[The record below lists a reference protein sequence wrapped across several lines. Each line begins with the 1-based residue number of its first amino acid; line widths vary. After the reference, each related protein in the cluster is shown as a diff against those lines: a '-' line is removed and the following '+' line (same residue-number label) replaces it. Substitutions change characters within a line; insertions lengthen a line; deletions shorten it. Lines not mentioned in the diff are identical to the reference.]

1 MEEEKQPRL
10 TTKGKPRKELSQEA
24 LDKLARAREKANAI
38 RKEGA
43 IKKMEA
49 KIEAHRGSKAT
60 DIAGNELDKE
70 ETEKD
75 IGGNDVPVKQ
85 KGGAGE
91 ELLCDEEPE
100 GVFDKVKEKLI
111 NPKGDSPLKPQQK
124 GGAEEE
130 LLCEEEA
137 EVKVVK
143 KKSTKKKPVV
153 IIEQSSSDDEEFE
166 DKKNVIFVKR
176 TSRKKKEPVVAPE
189 PQLASSAPPEPPQ
202 PPKPPSLTRQQER
215 FKQTYDSMFNGG
227 FLGNRFY

>member
-1 MEEEKQPRL
+1 MEEEKKPRL
-10 TTKGKPRKELSQEA
+10 TTKGKVRKELSQEA
-24 LDKLARAREKANAI
+24 LDKLAQARAKANAI

-49 KIEAHRGSKAT
+49 KVEAHRGKAT

-75 IGGNDVPVKQ
+75 IGGNDVPVP
-85 KGGAGE
+85 
-91 ELLCDEEPE
+91 DDEPE

-111 NPKGDSPLKPQQK
+111 SDFN
-124 GGAEEE
+124 EEQ
-130 LLCEEEA
+130 EEA

-143 KKSTKKKPVV
+143 KKSSKKKPVV

-176 TSRKKKEPVVAPE
+176 ASRKKKDSTTGIGVPVVPE
-189 PQLASSAPPEPPQ
+189 PQLASSAPPEPPPQ
-202 PPKPPSLTRQQER
+202 PPRPPPLSRQQAI
-215 FKQTYDSMFNGG
+215 FNQTYDSMFNGG

>member
-1 MEEEKQPRL
+1 MEEEKKPRL

-24 LDKLARAREKANAI
+24 LDKLAQARAKANAI

-49 KIEAHRGSKAT
+49 KVEAHRGKAT

-75 IGGNDVPVKQ
+75 IGGNDVPVPVP
-85 KGGAGE
+85 
-91 ELLCDEEPE
+91 DDEPE

-111 NPKGDSPLKPQQK
+111 SDFN
-124 GGAEEE
+124 EEQ
-130 LLCEEEA
+130 EEP

-176 TSRKKKEPVVAPE
+176 ASRKKKEIPE
-189 PQLASSAPPEPPQ
+189 PQVASSAPPEPPPQ
-202 PPKPPSLTRQQER
+202 PPRPPPLSRQQTR
-215 FKQTYDSMFNGG
+215 FNQTYDSMFNGG

>member
-1 MEEEKQPRL
+1 MEESKL
-10 TTKGKPRKELSQEA
+10 TKKGKPRKELSQEA
-24 LDKLARAREKANAI
+24 LDKLAQARAKANAI

-49 KIEAHRGSKAT
+49 KVEAHRGKSQ

-75 IGGNDVPVKQ
+75 IGGNDVPVPVP
-85 KGGAGE
+85 
-91 ELLCDEEPE
+91 DDEPE

-111 NPKGDSPLKPQQK
+111 NPPKD
-124 GGAEEE
+124 EEE
-130 LLCEEEA
+130 EP

-176 TSRKKKEPVVAPE
+176 ASRKKKETVVAPE
-189 PQLASSAPPEPPQ
+189 PQLASSSPPEPPPQ
-202 PPKPPSLTRQQER
+202 PPRPPPLSREQSR
-215 FKQTYDSMFNGG
+215 FNQTYDSMFNGG

>member
-1 MEEEKQPRL
+1 MEESKL
-10 TTKGKPRKELSQEA
+10 TKKGKPRKELSQEA
-24 LDKLARAREKANAI
+24 LDKLAQARAKANAI

-49 KIEAHRGSKAT
+49 KVEAHRGKAQ

-75 IGGNDVPVKQ
+75 IGGNDVPVP
-85 KGGAGE
+85 
-91 ELLCDEEPE
+91 DDEPE

-111 NPKGDSPLKPQQK
+111 SDFN
-124 GGAEEE
+124 EEQ
-130 LLCEEEA
+130 EEP

-176 TSRKKKEPVVAPE
+176 ASRKKKETVAPE
-189 PQLASSAPPEPPQ
+189 PQVASSAPPEPPPQ
-202 PPKPPSLTRQQER
+202 PPRPPPLSREQAR
-215 FKQTYDSMFNGG
+215 FNQTYDSMFNGG

>member
-1 MEEEKQPRL
+1 MEESKL
-10 TTKGKPRKELSQEA
+10 TKKGKPRKELSQDA
-24 LDKLARAREKANAI
+24 LDKLAAARAKANAI

-43 IKKMEA
+43 IRKMEA
-49 KIEAHRGSKAT
+49 KVEAHRGKAT

-75 IGGNDVPVKQ
+75 IGGNDVPVP
-85 KGGAGE
+85 
-91 ELLCDEEPE
+91 DDEPE

-111 NPKGDSPLKPQQK
+111 SDFN
-124 GGAEEE
+124 EEQ
-130 LLCEEEA
+130 EEA

-143 KKSTKKKPVV
+143 KKSSKKKPVV

-176 TSRKKKEPVVAPE
+176 ASRKKKEPVVAPE
-189 PQLASSAPPEPPQ
+189 PQLASSAPPEPPPQ
-202 PPKPPSLTRQQER
+202 PPRPPPLSREQAR
-215 FKQTYDSMFNGG
+215 FNQTYDSMFNGG

>member
-1 MEEEKQPRL
+1 MEEEKKPRL
-10 TTKGKPRKELSQEA
+10 TTKGKVRKELSQDA
-24 LDKLARAREKANAI
+24 LDKLAAARAKANAI

-43 IKKMEA
+43 IRKMEA
-49 KIEAHRGSKAT
+49 KVEAHRGKAT

-75 IGGNDVPVKQ
+75 IGGNDVPVP
-85 KGGAGE
+85 
-91 ELLCDEEPE
+91 DDEPE

-111 NPKGDSPLKPQQK
+111 SDFN
-124 GGAEEE
+124 EEQ
-130 LLCEEEA
+130 EEP

-143 KKSTKKKPVV
+143 KKSSKKKPVV

-176 TSRKKKEPVVAPE
+176 ASRKKKEPVVVPE
-189 PQLASSAPPEPPQ
+189 PQLASSAPPEPPPQ
-202 PPKPPSLTRQQER
+202 PPRPPPLSRQQAI
-215 FKQTYDSMFNGG
+215 FNQTYDSMFNGG

>member
-1 MEEEKQPRL
+1 MEEEKKPRL
-10 TTKGKPRKELSQEA
+10 TTKGKVRKELSQEA
-24 LDKLARAREKANAI
+24 LDKLAQARAKANAI

-49 KIEAHRGSKAT
+49 KVEAHRGKAQ

-75 IGGNDVPVKQ
+75 IGGNDVPVP
-85 KGGAGE
+85 
-91 ELLCDEEPE
+91 DDEPE

-111 NPKGDSPLKPQQK
+111 SDFN
-124 GGAEEE
+124 EEQ
-130 LLCEEEA
+130 EEP

-176 TSRKKKEPVVAPE
+176 ASRKKKETVAPE
-189 PQLASSAPPEPPQ
+189 PQVASSAPPEPPPQ
-202 PPKPPSLTRQQER
+202 PPRPPPLSREQAR
-215 FKQTYDSMFNGG
+215 FNQTYDSMFNGG

>member
-1 MEEEKQPRL
+1 MEEEKKPRL
-10 TTKGKPRKELSQEA
+10 TTKGKVRKELSQDA
-24 LDKLARAREKANAI
+24 LDKLAAARAKANAI

-43 IKKMEA
+43 IRKMEA
-49 KIEAHRGSKAT
+49 KVEAHRGKAT

-75 IGGNDVPVKQ
+75 IGGNDVPVH
-85 KGGAGE
+85 
-91 ELLCDEEPE
+91 DDEPE

-111 NPKGDSPLKPQQK
+111 ILSDFN
-124 GGAEEE
+124 EEQ
-130 LLCEEEA
+130 EEP

-143 KKSTKKKPVV
+143 KKSSKKKPVV

-176 TSRKKKEPVVAPE
+176 ASRKKKEPVVVPE
-189 PQLASSAPPEPPQ
+189 PQLASSAPPEPPPQ
-202 PPKPPSLTRQQER
+202 PPRPPPLSRQQAI
-215 FKQTYDSMFNGG
+215 FNQTYDSMFNGG

>member
-1 MEEEKQPRL
+1 MEEEKKPRL
-10 TTKGKPRKELSQEA
+10 TTKGKVRKELSQDA
-24 LDKLARAREKANAI
+24 LDKLAAARAKANAI

-43 IKKMEA
+43 IRKMEA
-49 KIEAHRGSKAT
+49 KVEAHRGKAT

-75 IGGNDVPVKQ
+75 IGGNDVPVP
-85 KGGAGE
+85 
-91 ELLCDEEPE
+91 DDEPE

-111 NPKGDSPLKPQQK
+111 SDFN
-124 GGAEEE
+124 EEQ
-130 LLCEEEA
+130 EEP

-143 KKSTKKKPVV
+143 KKSSKKKPVV

-176 TSRKKKEPVVAPE
+176 ASRKKKDSTTGIGVPVVPE

-202 PPKPPSLTRQQER
+202 PPKPPQLSRQQAI
-215 FKQTYDSMFNGG
+215 FNQTYDSMFNGG

>member
-1 MEEEKQPRL
+1 MEEEKKPRL
-10 TTKGKPRKELSQEA
+10 TTKGKPRKELTPDA
-24 LDKLARAREKANAI
+24 LDKLAKAREKANAI

-43 IKKMEA
+43 IRKMEA
-49 KIEAHRGSKAT
+49 KVEAHRGKAT

-75 IGGNDVPVKQ
+75 IGGNDVPVH
-85 KGGAGE
+85 
-91 ELLCDEEPE
+91 DDEPE

-111 NPKGDSPLKPQQK
+111 SDFN
-124 GGAEEE
+124 EEQ
-130 LLCEEEA
+130 EEA

-143 KKSTKKKPVV
+143 KKSSKKKPVV

-176 TSRKKKEPVVAPE
+176 ASRKKKEPVVVPE

-202 PPKPPSLTRQQER
+202 PPKPPQLSRQQAR
-215 FKQTYDSMFNGG
+215 FNQTYDSMFNGG
-227 FLGNRFY
+227 FLRNTFY

>member
-1 MEEEKQPRL
+1 MEESKL
-10 TTKGKPRKELSQEA
+10 TKKGKPRKELSQEA
-24 LDKLARAREKANAI
+24 LDKLAQARAKANAI

-49 KIEAHRGSKAT
+49 KVEAHRGKAQ
-60 DIAGNELDKE
+60 DIEKE

-75 IGGNDVPVKQ
+75 IGGNDVPVS
-85 KGGAGE
+85 GP
-91 ELLCDEEPE
+91 DYEPE

-111 NPKGDSPLKPQQK
+111 NPPKD
-124 GGAEEE
+124 EEE
-130 LLCEEEA
+130 QEEP

-166 DKKNVIFVKR
+166 DKKNIIFVKR
-176 TSRKKKEPVVAPE
+176 ASRKKKETVVAPPE
-189 PQLASSAPPEPPQ
+189 PQLASSAPPEPPPQ
-202 PPKPPSLTRQQER
+202 PPRPPPLSREQARL
-215 FKQTYDSMFNGG
+215 KQTYDSMFNGG

>member
-1 MEEEKQPRL
+1 MEEEKKPRL
-10 TTKGKPRKELSQEA
+10 TTKGKVRKELTPDA
-24 LDKLARAREKANAI
+24 LDKLAKAREKANAI

-43 IKKMEA
+43 IRKMEA
-49 KIEAHRGSKAT
+49 KVEAHRGKAT

-75 IGGNDVPVKQ
+75 IGGNDVPVP
-85 KGGAGE
+85 
-91 ELLCDEEPE
+91 DDEPE

-111 NPKGDSPLKPQQK
+111 NPPKDDD
-124 GGAEEE
+124 EEE
-130 LLCEEEA
+130 P

-143 KKSTKKKPVV
+143 KKSSKKKPVV

-176 TSRKKKEPVVAPE
+176 ASRKKKEPVVVPE
-189 PQLASSAPPEPPQ
+189 PQLASSAPPEPPPQ
-202 PPKPPSLTRQQER
+202 PPRPPPLSRQQAI
-215 FKQTYDSMFNGG
+215 FNQTYDSMFNGG

>member
-1 MEEEKQPRL
+1 MEEEKKPRL

-24 LDKLARAREKANAI
+24 LDKLAQARAKANAI

-49 KIEAHRGSKAT
+49 KVEAHRGKAT

-75 IGGNDVPVKQ
+75 IGGNDVPVPVP
-85 KGGAGE
+85 
-91 ELLCDEEPE
+91 DDEPE

-111 NPKGDSPLKPQQK
+111 SDFN
-124 GGAEEE
+124 EEQ
-130 LLCEEEA
+130 EEP

-176 TSRKKKEPVVAPE
+176 ASRKKKEIPE
-189 PQLASSAPPEPPQ
+189 PQVASSAPPEPPPQ
-202 PPKPPSLTRQQER
+202 PPRPPPLSREQTR
-215 FKQTYDSMFNGG
+215 FNQTYDSMFNGG

>member
-1 MEEEKQPRL
+1 MEESKL
-10 TTKGKPRKELSQEA
+10 TKKGKPRKELSQEA
-24 LDKLARAREKANAI
+24 LDKLAQARAKANAI

-49 KIEAHRGSKAT
+49 KVEAHRGKAT

-75 IGGNDVPVKQ
+75 IGGNDVPVP
-85 KGGAGE
+85 
-91 ELLCDEEPE
+91 DDEPE

-111 NPKGDSPLKPQQK
+111 NPPKDDD
-124 GGAEEE
+124 EEE
-130 LLCEEEA
+130 P

-176 TSRKKKEPVVAPE
+176 ASRKKKETVAPE
-189 PQLASSAPPEPPQ
+189 PQVASSAPPEPPPQ
-202 PPKPPSLTRQQER
+202 PPRPPPLSREQAR
-215 FKQTYDSMFNGG
+215 FNQTYDSMFNGG

>member
-1 MEEEKQPRL
+1 MEEEKKPRL
-10 TTKGKPRKELSQEA
+10 TTKGKVRKELSQEA
-24 LDKLARAREKANAI
+24 LDKLAQARAKANAI

-49 KIEAHRGSKAT
+49 KVEAHRGKAT

-75 IGGNDVPVKQ
+75 IGGNDVPVH
-85 KGGAGE
+85 
-91 ELLCDEEPE
+91 DDEPE

-111 NPKGDSPLKPQQK
+111 SDFN
-124 GGAEEE
+124 EEQ
-130 LLCEEEA
+130 EEA

-143 KKSTKKKPVV
+143 KKSSKKKPVV

-176 TSRKKKEPVVAPE
+176 ASRKKKEPVVVPE

-202 PPKPPSLTRQQER
+202 PPKPPQLSRQQAR
-215 FKQTYDSMFNGG
+215 FNQTYDSMFNGG

>member
-1 MEEEKQPRL
+1 MEEEKKPRL
-10 TTKGKPRKELSQEA
+10 TTKGKVRKELSQEA
-24 LDKLARAREKANAI
+24 LDKLAQAREKANAI

-49 KIEAHRGSKAT
+49 KVEAHRGKAQ
-60 DIAGNELDKE
+60 DIAGNELEKE

-75 IGGNDVPVKQ
+75 IGGNDVPVP
-85 KGGAGE
+85 
-91 ELLCDEEPE
+91 DDSE

-111 NPKGDSPLKPQQK
+111 SDFN
-124 GGAEEE
+124 EEQ
-130 LLCEEEA
+130 EEP

-176 TSRKKKEPVVAPE
+176 ASRKKKETVAPE
-189 PQLASSAPPEPPQ
+189 PQVASSAPPEPPPQ
-202 PPKPPSLTRQQER
+202 PPRPPPLSREQAR
-215 FKQTYDSMFNGG
+215 FNQTYDSMFNGG

>member
-1 MEEEKQPRL
+1 MEESKL
-10 TTKGKPRKELSQEA
+10 TKKGKPRKELSQEA
-24 LDKLARAREKANAI
+24 LDKLAQARAKANAI
-38 RKEGA
+38 RTEGA

-49 KIEAHRGSKAT
+49 KVEAHRGKAQ

-75 IGGNDVPVKQ
+75 IGGNDVPVP
-85 KGGAGE
+85 
-91 ELLCDEEPE
+91 DDEPE

-111 NPKGDSPLKPQQK
+111 SDFN
-124 GGAEEE
+124 EEQ
-130 LLCEEEA
+130 EEP

-176 TSRKKKEPVVAPE
+176 ASRKKKETVVAPE
-189 PQLASSAPPEPPQ
+189 PQLASSAPPEPPPQ
-202 PPKPPSLTRQQER
+202 PPRPPQLSREQSR
-215 FKQTYDSMFNGG
+215 FNQTYDSMFNGG

>member
-1 MEEEKQPRL
+1 MEEEKKPRL
-10 TTKGKPRKELSQEA
+10 TTKGKVRKELSQDA
-24 LDKLARAREKANAI
+24 LDKLAQARAKANAI

-49 KIEAHRGSKAT
+49 KVEAHRGKAT

-75 IGGNDVPVKQ
+75 IGGNDVPVH
-85 KGGAGE
+85 
-91 ELLCDEEPE
+91 DDEPE

-111 NPKGDSPLKPQQK
+111 SDFN
-124 GGAEEE
+124 EEQ
-130 LLCEEEA
+130 EEA

-143 KKSTKKKPVV
+143 KKSSKKKPVV

-176 TSRKKKEPVVAPE
+176 ASRKKKEPVVAPE
-189 PQLASSAPPEPPQ
+189 PQLASSAPPEPPPQ
-202 PPKPPSLTRQQER
+202 PPRPPPLSREQAR
-215 FKQTYDSMFNGG
+215 FNQTYDSMFNGG

>member
-1 MEEEKQPRL
+1 MEEEKKPRL
-10 TTKGKPRKELSQEA
+10 TTKGKVRKELTPEA
-24 LDKLARAREKANAI
+24 LDKLAKAREKANAI

-43 IKKMEA
+43 IRKMEA
-49 KIEAHRGSKAT
+49 KVEAHRGKAT

-75 IGGNDVPVKQ
+75 IGGNDVSVP
-85 KGGAGE
+85 
-91 ELLCDEEPE
+91 DDEPE

-111 NPKGDSPLKPQQK
+111 SDFN
-124 GGAEEE
+124 EEQ
-130 LLCEEEA
+130 EEP

-176 TSRKKKEPVVAPE
+176 ASRKKKETVVSPE
-189 PQLASSAPPEPPQ
+189 PQLASSAPPEPPPQ
-202 PPKPPSLTRQQER
+202 PPRPPQLSREQSR
-215 FKQTYDSMFNGG
+215 FNQTYDSMFNGG

>member
-1 MEEEKQPRL
+1 MEEVKQPRL

-24 LDKLARAREKANAI
+24 LDKLAKAREKANAI
-38 RKEGA
+38 RKESA
-43 IKKMEA
+43 IRKLEA
-49 KIEAHRGSKAT
+49 KVEAHRGSKAT

-75 IGGNDVPVKQ
+75 IGGNEVPVSVP
-85 KGGAGE
+85 
-91 ELLCDEEPE
+91 DDDEPE
-100 GVFDKVKEKLI
+100 GVFDKIKEKLI
-111 NPKGDSPLKPQQK
+111 NSFDKEQEE
-124 GGAEEE
+124 AEA
-130 LLCEEEA
+130 EA

-176 TSRKKKEPVVAPE
+176 TSRKKKEPVAPE
-189 PQLASSAPPEPPQ
+189 PQLASSAPPEPPPP
-202 PPKPPSLTRQQER
+202 PPKPPPLTREQAR
-215 FKQTYDSMFNGG
+215 FNKTYDSMFNGG